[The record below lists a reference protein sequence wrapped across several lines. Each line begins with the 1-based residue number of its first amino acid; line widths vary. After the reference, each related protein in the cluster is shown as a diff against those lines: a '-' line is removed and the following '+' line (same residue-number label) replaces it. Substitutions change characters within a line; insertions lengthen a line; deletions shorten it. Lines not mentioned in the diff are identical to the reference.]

1 MTHFSLTVDSDDAA
15 ITDDP
20 EGEIIRVLKRLTDRI
35 RFGELAL
42 AGSDRGS
49 ILDSNGNSIGHWEA
63 HQ

>member
-1 MTHFSLTVDSDDAA
+1 MTHFSLTIDSDDAA

-42 AGSDRGS
+42 AGSDRGNV
-49 ILDSNGNSIGHWEA
+49 LDSNGNSIGHWEA

>member
-1 MTHFSLTVDSDDAA
+1 MTHFSLTIDSDDAA

-20 EGEIIRVLKRLTDRI
+20 EGEIIRVLKRLTSRI

>member
-1 MTHFSLTVDSDDAA
+1 MTHFSLTIDSDAA

-20 EGEIIRVLKRLTDRI
+20 EGEIIQALKRLTSRI